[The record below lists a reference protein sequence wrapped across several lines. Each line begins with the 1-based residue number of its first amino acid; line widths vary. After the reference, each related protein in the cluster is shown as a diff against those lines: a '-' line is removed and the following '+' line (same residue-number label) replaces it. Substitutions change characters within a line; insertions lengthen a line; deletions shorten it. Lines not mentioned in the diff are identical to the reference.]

1 MVNKQYEM
9 TEELYNLC
17 KPYEDNL
24 RTAFKANYSRYISRT
39 DGEIIRDRIYNPLFN
54 TQDKRNVGCGR
65 CMLSILQRI
74 APYYFEYK
82 ENKEKINTTVNNV
95 EVEGYTGR
103 ASQETEAEKGDNGNT
118 EAKPAKRASVSKTKA
133 KAQSD
138 KAGSG
143 RQGKKG

>member
-1 MVNKQYEM
+1 MVNKQYKM

-17 KPYEDNL
+17 MPYEDNL
-24 RTAFKANYSRYISRT
+24 RTALKANYSRYISRN
-39 DGEIIRDRIYNPLFN
+39 DGELIRDRIYNPLFN
-54 TQDKRNVGCGR
+54 TQDKRNVGCGK

-74 APYYFEYK
+74 APYYFDYK

-103 ASQETEAEKGDNGNT
+103 TNQEAEKGDDGNT

-133 KAQSD
+133 KAQSN

-143 RQGKKG
+143 RQSKKG

>member
-1 MVNKQYEM
+1 MVNKQYKM

-17 KPYEDNL
+17 MPYEDNL
-24 RTAFKANYSRYISRT
+24 RTALRANYSRYISRN
-39 DGEIIRDRIYNPLFN
+39 DGELIRDRIYNPLFN
-54 TQDKRNVGCGR
+54 TQDKRNVGCGK

-74 APYYFEYK
+74 APYYFDYK

-103 ASQETEAEKGDNGNT
+103 TCQEAEKGTDGNT
-118 EAKPAKRASVSKTKA
+118 EAKPVKRASVSKTKA
-133 KAQSD
+133 KAQPN

-143 RQGKKG
+143 RQSKKG

>member
-1 MVNKQYEM
+1 MVNKQYKM

-17 KPYEDNL
+17 MPYEDNL
-24 RTAFKANYSRYISRT
+24 RTALKANYSRYISRN
-39 DGEIIRDRIYNPLFN
+39 DGETIRDRIYNPLFN
-54 TQDKRNVGCGR
+54 TQDKRNVGCGK

-103 ASQETEAEKGDNGNT
+103 TNQEAEKGDDGNT

-133 KAQSD
+133 KAQSN

-143 RQGKKG
+143 RQSKKG

>member
-1 MVNKQYEM
+1 M

-17 KPYEDNL
+17 MPYEDNL
-24 RTAFKANYSRYISRT
+24 RTALKANYSRYISRN

-54 TQDKRNVGCGR
+54 TQDKRNVGCGK

-74 APYYFEYK
+74 APYYFDYK

-103 ASQETEAEKGDNGNT
+103 TNQEAEKGDDGNT

-133 KAQSD
+133 KAQSN

-143 RQGKKG
+143 RQSKKG

>member
-1 MVNKQYEM
+1 MVNKQYKM

-17 KPYEDNL
+17 MPYEDNL
-24 RTAFKANYSRYISRT
+24 RTALKANYSRYISRN

-54 TQDKRNVGCGR
+54 TQDKRNVGCGK

-103 ASQETEAEKGDNGNT
+103 TNQEAEKGDDGNT

-133 KAQSD
+133 KAQSN

-143 RQGKKG
+143 RQSKKG